1 MSYTGPMQDW
11 LLQNQRAVDMYGSAA
26 VMFAPRMGEFSPGV
40 YNWAKA
46 ADLINLKTVEDYLEE
61 VVLQDAVNAYFDLDD
76 EENANLS
83 GVANPSTRRQ
93 IMAVTTEKKRIMQI
107 QIPMLEQRLRNMA
120 DNEEKTKFLNNVYQV
135 ANDPE
140 VTIDQNTRDSVN
152 NAYSIYEK
160 FLYEI
165 NLEPVREASNSSEI
179 KRTLKTQAM
188 FDLQELAD
196 QDESGIVKELIR
208 NSFKGL
214 MNAKVRDAQNTIK

>member
-1 MSYTGPMQDW
+1 
-11 LLQNQRAVDMYGSAA
+11 
-26 VMFAPRMGEFSPGV
+26 
-40 YNWAKA
+40 
-46 ADLINLKTVEDYLEE
+46 
-61 VVLQDAVNAYFDLDD
+61 
-76 EENANLS
+76 
-83 GVANPSTRRQ
+83 
-93 IMAVTTEKKRIMQI
+93 
-107 QIPMLEQRLRNMA
+107 MA

-140 VTIDQNTRDSVN
+140 VTINQNTRDSVN